1 MWHLPHSSGVSSSHA
16 VERGSAMSWE
26 RWQSVHTGV
35 SGFAP
40 SPSDLPCTLF
50 AQVSETP
57 WWQRAQVL
65 VQSPS
70 RPALH
75 AFLRAWME
83 ALYALRAGAV
93 RWHLDVDP
101 IEF

>member
-1 MWHLPHSSGVSSSHA
+1 MHTDERAPAPPERAGVT
-16 VERGSAMSWE
+16 VYDPVPM
-26 RWQSVHTGV
+26 
-35 SGFAP
+35 
-40 SPSDLPCTLF
+40 TL
-50 AQVSETP
+50 AKLAGKA
-57 WWQRAQVL
+57 RAQVL

-75 AFLRAWME
+75 AFLRAWVE
-83 ALYALRAGAV
+83 ALYALRAGNV